1 MSAHTPGPW
10 HVSDDIITGA
20 TDGVDVMRHVGG
32 ELECI
37 AADLRS
43 LADARL
49 IAAAPDLLA
58 ALKQMISKAESLD
71 ESWVFD
77 LDAATAAVEKAEGK

>member
-1 MSAHTPGPW
+1 VSACDHEFDGETCEEC
-10 HVSDDIITGA
+10 GA
-20 TDGVDVMRHVGG
+20 WIGDVYAQVCEQR
-32 ELECI
+32 
-37 AADLRS
+37 D
-43 LADARL
+43 
-49 IAAAPDLLA
+49 DLLA